1 MRQKNYLWLVVIL
14 LLLIVGVLA
23 VWLIYALL
31 ISPPSAAP
39 EPTAPVSTSLPG
51 QPTAGP
57 PPTPIPGDP
66 AEVLGKPD
74 GQDTFDNDNHWK
86 LFDNQCFK
94 SEIEEGIF
102 WMTAKGMQGFSCW
115 EVTWPQ
121 IENYY
126 LETIVEM
133 PQECDPDDRFGLF
146 FRAPDNS
153 RGYLYGLTCSGTYSM
168 TSWDGSSTNVVAD
181 FASSEFILVVPGE
194 RNRIGVIADGNNYS
208 LYVNGNF
215 LTQVSNSMF
224 VDQGKLGFFVRAA
237 TEESFTARYDDLKVW
252 DLSNE

>member
-1 MRQKNYLWLVVIL
+1 MKQNNYLWLIVAL
-14 LLLIVGVLA
+14 LLLIVAVLA
-23 VWLIYALL
+23 VWLIYVLL
-31 ISPPSAAP
+31 TSPPHPAP
-39 EPTAPVSTSLPG
+39 EPTAPVSTSPPA
-51 QPTAGP
+51 QPTDGLT
-57 PPTPIPGDP
+57 PTPIPGDP
-66 AEVLGKPD
+66 AEALGKPD
-74 GQDTFDNDNHWK
+74 GQDNYENDNHWT

-94 SEIEEGIF
+94 SEIKDGMF
-102 WMTAKGMQGFSCW
+102 WMTAKGLQGSSCW

-153 RGYLYGLTCSGTYSM
+153 RGYLYGLTCSGTFSM
-168 TSWDGSSTNVVAD
+168 TSWDGSSTNVISD
-181 FASSEFILVVPGE
+181 FASSEYILVGPGQ
-194 RNRIGVIADGNNYS
+194 RNRIGVIADGNYYS

-215 LTQVSNSMF
+215 LTQVSDSMF
-224 VDQGKLGFFVRAA
+224 ADQGKIGYFVRAA
-237 TEESFTARYDDLKVW
+237 REESFTVRYDDLRIW